1 MKGGEN
7 GDYID
12 GLKNTLSGY
21 LKDNSQN
28 KFFFNDR
35 HLFSKQFVFL
45 NLLEKDDWN
54 G

>member
-28 KFFFNDR
+28 KFFFNDIFFKTIC
-35 HLFSKQFVFL
+35 LFF
-45 NLLEKDDWN
+45 LLEKDDWN